1 MRTRGMLIGLFIFF
15 VVIGFCTL
23 LVSCTIKDSTDE
35 KMTVEGLKTT
45 SEKVENIEVDLEPD
59 DMVKKLLWLPGA

>member
-1 MRTRGMLIGLFIFF
+1 MRTRGMLIGLVIFF

-23 LVSCTIKDSTDE
+23 LGSCTIKDSTDE
-35 KMTVEGLKTT
+35 KMTVDGPRTT
-45 SEKVENIEVDLEPD
+45 QERLEDIDIDIEPD